1 MQSTY
6 LSSMSWKKAKP
17 KNSNL
22 VTYKITD
29 RDDKTVTT
37 LTQDNIS
44 TEKEKEHSRENWQMV
59 LHKVKEAVESEKE

>member
-6 LSSMSWKKAKP
+6 LSSMSWKKGKP
-17 KNSNL
+17 KNYNL

-37 LTQDNIS
+37 LNQDNIS
-44 TEKEKEHSRENWQMV
+44 TEKEKEHSTENWQMV

>member
-1 MQSTY
+1 M
-6 LSSMSWKKAKP
+6 
-17 KNSNL
+17 
-22 VTYKITD
+22 TYKITD

-44 TEKEKEHSRENWQMV
+44 TEKEKEHSTENWQMV